1 MEPIV
6 EAQKWVVAMIRAND
20 DIEAPIHDDPAPSNA
35 PYPFIV
41 MRFQGGSALLGN
53 SAHIIWDDVLMLI
66 EAYTD
71 SGDITEVSPIVS
83 EIRGTIHGQFGTT
96 SEARIVSCIYESPF
110 KASESVEGVDLLR
123 LGGNYRLKV
132 QEL

>member
-6 EAQKWVVAMIRAND
+6 EAQKWVVAQIRAND
-20 DIEAPIHDDPAPSNA
+20 NIEAEIHDDPAPHDA
-35 PYPFIV
+35 TYPFLV

-71 SGDITEVSPIVS
+71 TGDITQLSPIIGEV
-83 EIRGTIHGQFGTT
+83 RKTIHGKFGTT
-96 SEARIVSCIYESPF
+96 SEARIVSCIYEQPF
-110 KASESVEGVDLLR
+110 KASETVEGVDLLR